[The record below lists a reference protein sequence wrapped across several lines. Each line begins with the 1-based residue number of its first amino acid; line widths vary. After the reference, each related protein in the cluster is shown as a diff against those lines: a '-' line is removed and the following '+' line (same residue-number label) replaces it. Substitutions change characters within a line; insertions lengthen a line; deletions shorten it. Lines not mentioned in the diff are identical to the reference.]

1 MVQFLIYFRAITLM
15 KYNSDMRK
23 LIIAVTFILTIG
35 LISSCFNVGESTL
48 TGVVVGEVILEP
60 MCPDEPCDLNPKE
73 LEALYAPRKI
83 LIYSADTSEV
93 IQRVGISIDGEFA
106 AILPVGDYII
116 DINYYENDI
125 SRDTPASLT
134 IVDGFT
140 ANRTIHIATGL

>member
-1 MVQFLIYFRAITLM
+1 MVQFLIYFRAITLI

-35 LISSCFNVGESTL
+35 SMYSCFNAGESTL
-48 TGVVVGEVILEP
+48 TGVVAGDVILEP
-60 MCPDEPCDLNPKE
+60 MCPDEPCDLDPKE
-73 LEALYAPRKI
+73 LEALYTPRKI

-106 AILPVGDYII
+106 TSLPVGDYII

-125 SRDTPASLT
+125 SRDTPATLT
-134 IVDGFT
+134 IVDGFIS
-140 ANRTIHIATGL
+140 NRTIHIATGL